1 MSEWIG
7 PTFDQKNSLYERIFL
22 PSMIDTE
29 KEIDYLINF
38 AQITQKDRIIDIAC
52 GTGRHVLA
60 FNRRGF
66 SADGVDISDNS
77 IKKAKTE
84 ANSLSGS
91 LHKPK
96 FYVADVRNLPT
107 GKPRIKRKY
116 DIATCMFSSF
126 GYYEDDSQ
134 QTIFLE
140 GIRHVLKFHSLLLL
154 DLPNKDYILSN
165 FAEESAYEKD
175 KLEVKVR
182 RKFDSLL
189 SRVETI
195 TEISEEDDRE
205 VINIAMNIYTYR
217 EITDLLLRSGFSVE
231 KIVSGFD
238 GKSFDVQD
246 SNNKRMIILARK
258 I

>member
-96 FYVADVRNLPT
+96 FYVADVINLPT
-107 GKPRIKRKY
+107 GKPRIKL
-116 DIATCMFSSF
+116 C
-126 GYYEDDSQ
+126 
-134 QTIFLE
+134 
-140 GIRHVLKFHSLLLL
+140 
-154 DLPNKDYILSN
+154 
-165 FAEESAYEKD
+165 
-175 KLEVKVR
+175 
-182 RKFDSLL
+182 
-189 SRVETI
+189 
-195 TEISEEDDRE
+195 
-205 VINIAMNIYTYR
+205 
-217 EITDLLLRSGFSVE
+217 
-231 KIVSGFD
+231 
-238 GKSFDVQD
+238 
-246 SNNKRMIILARK
+246 
-258 I
+258 